1 MRTYSAK
8 PAEVEKKWVVIDA
21 AGLVVGRLASIVA
34 MRLRGKHKPTYTPH
48 VDDGDKVVIIN
59 AAKAVLTGK
68 KREKKIYFHHT
79 GYIGGIKERTAKS
92 IYEGKF
98 PERIVEKAVAAW
110 PAGPRSARQ
119 SAGLSRSRPSACG
132 AKPREARCGR
142 DEPQKREERVT
153 MAETMQS
160 LDQLS
165 ALKPAA
171 APEVPKYVQKL
182 DKEGRAYAT
191 GKRKDAVARVWVK
204 PGGGKIEINT
214 RAVEV
219 YFARP
224 VLRMLIQQPL
234 LATNR
239 ASQYDVVCTVSGG
252 GLSGQAGA
260 VRHGLSKALMAYEPD
275 LRGALKRGGFLTR
288 DPRVVE
294 RKKYGKA
301 KARRSF
307 QFSKR

>member
-1 MRTYSAK
+1 
-8 PAEVEKKWVVIDA
+8 
-21 AGLVVGRLASIVA
+21 
-34 MRLRGKHKPTYTPH
+34 
-48 VDDGDKVVIIN
+48 
-59 AAKAVLTGK
+59 
-68 KREKKIYFHHT
+68 
-79 GYIGGIKERTAKS
+79 
-92 IYEGKF
+92 
-98 PERIVEKAVAAW
+98 
-110 PAGPRSARQ
+110 
-119 SAGLSRSRPSACG
+119 
-132 AKPREARCGR
+132 
-142 DEPQKREERVT
+142 

-165 ALKPAA
+165 TLKPAP
-171 APEVPKYVQKL
+171 APETPRYVQKL
-182 DKEGRAYAT
+182 DKHGRAYAT

-204 PGGGKIEINT
+204 PGSGRIEINT
-214 RAVEV
+214 RAFEI

-234 LATNR
+234 VAANR
-239 ASQYDVVCTVSGG
+239 SGQYDIRCTVSGG

-260 VRHGLSKALMAYEPD
+260 VRHGISKALMAYEPD